1 MCSSKKYPSPPRRGG
16 LHPSGHPPR
25 ISIPGGA
32 CHTPPPPLFPPPGM
46 TISAK
51 NANYP
56 CDKKR
61 KKSLVMLIKCQII

>member
-32 CHTPPPPLFPPPGM
+32 CHTPPPPVPTPWNDYF
-46 TISAK
+46 
-51 NANYP
+51 
-56 CDKKR
+56 R
-61 KKSLVMLIKCQII
+61 QKCQLSLR